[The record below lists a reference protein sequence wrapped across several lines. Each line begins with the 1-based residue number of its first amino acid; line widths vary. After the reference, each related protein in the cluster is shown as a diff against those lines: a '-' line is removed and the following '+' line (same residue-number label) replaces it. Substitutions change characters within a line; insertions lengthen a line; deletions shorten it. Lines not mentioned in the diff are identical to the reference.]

1 MKNKIIIV
9 EDDQDTTFILS
20 RLLAKNNFEVKIATN
35 GEEALNILNEGF
47 FPEVILAD
55 WTMPIM
61 DGLELCKTVK
71 GDENYKTIYFIM
83 LTARSSIR
91 DRVKGLEVGA
101 DDFLMKPID
110 NTELMARIRSGVRIF
125 RLQNELRKVEHSK
138 ALVEMAC
145 TIGHKFNNPLSSLV
159 VSIDSLKDELP
170 EDFKVKYA
178 EDLKVIKESI
188 ERITSLVKELTKLD
202 DPKIINYLENNKM
215 INLGE
220 D

>member
-1 MKNKIIIV
+1 MKDKIIIV

-20 RLLAKNNFEVKIATN
+20 RLLSKNNFEVMVAAN
-35 GEEALNILNEGF
+35 GEEALNILDGGF
-47 FPEVILAD
+47 FPHVILAD

-61 DGLELCKTVK
+61 DGLELCKRVK
-71 GDENYKTIYFIM
+71 GSDTYKTIYFIM

-125 RLQNELRKVEHSK
+125 KLQNELRKVEHSK

-159 VSIDSLKDELP
+159 VSIDSIKEELP
-170 EDFKVKYA
+170 AEFKEKYA
-178 EDLKVIKESI
+178 EELTVIKDSI
-188 ERITSLVKELTKLD
+188 DRITSLVKELSKLD
-202 DPKIINYLENNKM
+202 DPKIINYLDNNKM
-215 INLGE
+215 INLG
-220 D
+220 DN